1 MHTIFLKELSF
12 MKRPGRRQ
20 FSCFTRELNST
31 RIPGVR
37 IKLFKF
43 VHGDAMDPVFHV
55 NQLIKNNPNS
65 AFILTTPSQRKGQY
79 IKPGHTATWV
89 TDEDGEILSYLS
101 KRNSNEV
108 LGVKPRAYDSRFND
122 KELQTPVR
130 LFKPRYTSPQEEL
143 VTWKQSTEFDPH
155 YPLYLHIIPLQE
167 YAGLTVEKYKNKVQE
182 IMENDLFYSLFSYE
196 TFKTVKAQNCNEVTW
211 RVLMDP
217 EEECLEYHDMSCQE
231 MVVYIMRKYMQGQA
245 DEYMEMAKEA
255 GLLEGIEKPELREA
269 VVYAPVMVMG

>member
-1 MHTIFLKELSF
+1 MYTIFLKELSF
-12 MKRPGRRQ
+12 MKRPGSRQ
-20 FSCFTRELNST
+20 FSCFTMNST
-31 RIPGVR
+31 RSPGVG

-43 VHGDAMDPVFHV
+43 VREDAMDPVFHV
-55 NQLIKNNPNS
+55 NQLTKNNPNC
-65 AFILTTPSQRKGQY
+65 AFIFTTPSQRKGQF

-89 TDEDGEILSYLS
+89 TDKYGNRLAYLS
-101 KRNSNEV
+101 KRNSKEV
-108 LGVKPRAYDSRFND
+108 LCVKPRAYDSRFNSQ
-122 KELQTPVR
+122 ELKIPVR
-130 LFKPRYTSPQEEL
+130 LFKPRYTSPEEEL
-143 VTWKQSTEFDPH
+143 ATWKQSTEFDPH
-155 YPLYLHIIPLQE
+155 YPLYIHIIPLQE
-167 YAGLTVEKYKNKVQE
+167 YTGLTVEKYKKKVDE
-182 IMENDLFYSLFSYE
+182 IMETDLCYSLFSYE

-231 MVVYIMRKYMQGQA
+231 MVVYIMRKYMQDQV

>member
-1 MHTIFLKELSF
+1 MHTLFLKELSF
-12 MKRPGRRQ
+12 MKGPGRRQ

-31 RIPGVR
+31 SNPGVR

-43 VHGDAMDPVFHV
+43 VKGDAMDSVFHI
-55 NQLIKNNPNS
+55 NNLIKNNPNS
-65 AFILTTPSQRKGQY
+65 AFVLTTPSQRKGKY

-89 TDEDGEILSYLS
+89 TDEDGNILSHLS

-122 KELQTPVR
+122 QELKMPVR
-130 LFKPRYTSPQEEL
+130 LFKPRYTSVQEEL
-143 VTWKQSTEFDPH
+143 VTWEKSTAVDPH
-155 YPLYLHIIPLQE
+155 YPLYIHIIPLEKQT
-167 YAGLTVEKYKNKVQE
+167 GLTVEKYRNKVDE
-182 IMENDLFYSLFSYE
+182 IMEKDLFYSLFSYE

-217 EEECLEYHDMSCQE
+217 EECLEHHDMSCQE
-231 MVVYIMRKYMQGQA
+231 MVIHIMRKYMQEQA
-245 DEYMEMAKEA
+245 DEYMEIAREA
-255 GLLEGIEKPELREA
+255 GLLEGVEKPELREA